1 MNIVGRAVLPE
12 RKVDP
17 MSTYA
22 WMITHVNTKELGED
36 MVDEIGI
43 AGPRDATEEQLL
55 ALKGGAGYTFRMV
68 DGDGIWCY
76 RGRLVI
82 DGAEAPVARI
92 TTLNPGEKPI
102 AIVCS
107 GLGDDQES
115 FGPLDDFG
123 RPNCGCVDIQFRC
136 DDPTTIDGGQP
147 AKVWASL

>member
-1 MNIVGRAVLPE
+1 
-12 RKVDP
+12 

-22 WMITHVNTKELGED
+22 WIITHVNTKDLGDD
-36 MVDEIGI
+36 MVEEIGTM
-43 AGPRDATEEQLL
+43 GPRDATEEQML
-55 ALKGGAGYTFRMV
+55 ALKAGEGYTFRMV

-82 DGAEAPVARI
+82 KDGEAPVARQ
-92 TTLNPGEKPI
+92 TTMNPGEKPI
-102 AIVCS
+102 WIVCG

-123 RPNCGCVDIQFRC
+123 RPNCGCTDIQVRC